1 MQCEKIPCARKR
13 YVKIRCVRHTHQ
25 AIWIRKE
32 YAYMVWVCRRY
43 VESNQSQLVV
53 LAHWIWRSVDRISTT
68 PEFHSTE
75 NMRNWSLSVY
85 VVNMN
90 MSFHTY
96 FGGCFA
102 NFNKF
107 FLCHLFKIKIKWN
120 CRDERLQWH
129 WFLCT
134 MAESSIV
141 VWTNTKS
148 ESISYNQVRNGWTAL
163 HHSPHFIRVYR
174 IPFSNATGHETAT
187 SCCYLTFECLTSSP

>member
-1 MQCEKIPCARKR
+1 M
-13 YVKIRCVRHTHQ
+13 
-25 AIWIRKE
+25 
-32 YAYMVWVCRRY
+32 
-43 VESNQSQLVV
+43 
-53 LAHWIWRSVDRISTT
+53 
-68 PEFHSTE
+68 FHSTE

-174 IPFSNATGHETAT
+174 FRMPRAMKPQQAVAT
-187 SCCYLTFECLTSSP
+187 SHSSASQVPPNLRLYRFTCEQYRFKPTSGGVSFLFGGAKAPMRWHSIRQKCCRIANLHT